1 MIRAGFPRIYGTP
14 HPPHF
19 PAYTGHPTLLIS
31 RIYGTPIQ
39 VVRQVVKEQVVVATT
54 PVDKSTGNKTRE
66 NTSPVLSPLASTGLS
81 GHSWRL
87 FPRSPRPPS
96 ARPIPSSCARQ
107 PKTPRAWSYRL
118 PARGELASNAVLRSS
133 LAKRGDWRRHRDRSA
148 WRRPAPPLGRSPAGS
163 RVRARRPRCRSS
175 ASRPN
180 GPRPASRSRA
190 RPPDGR
196 PLPDLRP
203 RHPRHRLPA
212 PERLGA
218 VLTHWIIPKLSIDFQ

>member
-1 MIRAGFPRIYGTP
+1 MPEPKKAALELPARRTTVKFSTGADDSGGFSPHIQDTP
-14 HPPHF
+14 PSSF

-87 FPRSPRPPS
+87 FPRSPRPPP

-107 PKTPRAWSYRL
+107 PKTPRAWSHLYQR
-118 PARGELASNAVLRSS
+118 AVSRPPTLCS
-133 LAKRGDWRRHRDRSA
+133 APPWPKRGDWRRHRD
-148 WRRPAPPLGRSPAGS
+148 
-163 RVRARRPRCRSS
+163 
-175 ASRPN
+175 
-180 GPRPASRSRA
+180 
-190 RPPDGR
+190 
-196 PLPDLRP
+196 
-203 RHPRHRLPA
+203 
-212 PERLGA
+212 
-218 VLTHWIIPKLSIDFQ
+218 